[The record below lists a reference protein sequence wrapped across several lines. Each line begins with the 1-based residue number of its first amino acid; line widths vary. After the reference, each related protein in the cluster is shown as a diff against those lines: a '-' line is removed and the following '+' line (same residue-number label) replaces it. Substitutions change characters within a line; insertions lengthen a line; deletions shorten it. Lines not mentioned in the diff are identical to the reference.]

1 MCCGHSEHHGRG
13 VMHGFDR
20 CDCGGG
26 FAPQC
31 GQFFWSKKKQIRMI
45 EKLLEQKRE
54 EVQDLEELL
63 GELKQKK

>member
-1 MCCGHSEHHGRG
+1 MCCGHSEHHDRG
-13 VMHGFDR
+13 AVHGF
-20 CDCGGG
+20 GGCMCARG
-26 FAPQC
+26 FPPQF
-31 GQFFWSKKKQIRMI
+31 GQFFWSKKKQIQMI